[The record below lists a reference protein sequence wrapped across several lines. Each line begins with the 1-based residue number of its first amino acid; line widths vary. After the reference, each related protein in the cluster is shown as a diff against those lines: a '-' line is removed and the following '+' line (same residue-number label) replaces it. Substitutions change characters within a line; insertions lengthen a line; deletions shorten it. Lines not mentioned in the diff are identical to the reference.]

1 MAKLD
6 RHDGIGMTSRRTRQR
21 LIDRLR
27 REGIRDERVLTALAN
42 TPRHIFV
49 DEALASRA
57 YEDTALPIGHNQTIS
72 QPYVVAVMTEILLAG
87 NAPLQNVLEIGT
99 GSGYQTAILAQLVAH
114 VHTVERIG
122 VLLRQARDRLYHMRL
137 RNITYHA
144 ADGTVGLE
152 QHAPYDGILVAAAP
166 TAIPDELYS
175 QLTVAGR
182 LVIPVGEIS
191 KQRLVLIEREA
202 TDFVETEYDWVNFV
216 PLITG
221 KM

>member
-1 MAKLD
+1 
-6 RHDGIGMTSRRTRQR
+6 MTSRRTRQR

-57 YEDTALPIGHNQTIS
+57 YEDIALPIGHNQTIS
-72 QPYVVAVMTEILLAG
+72 QPYVVAAMTEILLAG
-87 NAPLQNVLEIGT
+87 NAALQNVLEIGT
-99 GSGYQTAILAQLVAH
+99 GSGYQTAILAQLVGH

-137 RNITYHA
+137 RNITYHT
-144 ADGTVGLE
+144 ADGAGGLE

-166 TAIPDELYS
+166 TMIPDELYS
-175 QLTVAGR
+175 QLTVGGR
-182 LVIPVGEIS
+182 LVIPVGENS
-191 KQRLVLIEREA
+191 KQRLVLVEREA
-202 TDFVETEYDWVNFV
+202 AEFVETEFDWVNFV
-216 PLITG
+216 PLIAG
-221 KM
+221 KV